1 MLILSRRLGEQ
12 IVIDRNIELTVVAI
26 HGQRVQLGVRAPKDV
41 AVHRKE
47 IVGRR
52 DSGRQLSDSN
62 RATQGLP
69 ECMKPSCQSRD
80 DAG

>member
-12 IVIDRNIELTVVAI
+12 IVIGPNIELTVVAI
-26 HGQRVQLGVRAPKDV
+26 CGQRVQLGVRAPKDV
-41 AVHRKE
+41 AVRRKE
-47 IVGRR
+47 IIGRR
-52 DSGRQLSDSN
+52 GSGRQLSDSD
-62 RATQGLP
+62 RDTHGLP